1 MQAISGEPTSSGTS
15 DVADF
20 DVVVVG
26 AGPAG
31 SAAALALARRGRRVC
46 LLERGP
52 FPGSKNVYGGV
63 IYGRILDTLIPDW
76 WEHAPV
82 QRWVT
87 RRGTMLLTEHQSLC
101 IDYRTTTWGKP
112 PYNGF
117 TAYRP
122 DFDRW
127 FADQAVAAGATLV
140 TSTTATGLVRNGRG
154 IVAGVRTD
162 RDGELGAKVVIACD
176 GVNSFLAKEAGLYTH
191 TEASHFTLG
200 VKEVLA
206 LPRREIESR
215 FGLAGDDG
223 ADFEIVG
230 GTQGIA
236 GGAFLYTNRDTIS
249 VGAVLSLEGL
259 RSSGLRP
266 EAVIAGIKAHPSI
279 APLVDGGVVKEYAAH
294 LIPEGGFD
302 MMPEL
307 VGDGLLV
314 AGDAAA
320 MCLAAGL
327 WLEGVNYAMGSGV
340 AAADAADRAI
350 ALGDTSAVGLRSYR
364 DVLDRSWVLQDHRK
378 VRKAAHFLLSERVQE
393 RYPKL
398 ACELMEQLF
407 TVENPKR
414 KRGALTIARP
424 LIKKYGLRL
433 RDLAR
438 DGRDALSIFG

>member
-1 MQAISGEPTSSGTS
+1 M
-15 DVADF
+15 
-20 DVVVVG
+20 
-26 AGPAG
+26 
-31 SAAALALARRGRRVC
+31 C

-63 IYGRILDTLIPDW
+63 IYGRILDTLVPDW

-87 RRGTMLLTEHQSLC
+87 RRGTMLLTDHQSLC

-140 TSTTATGLVRNGRG
+140 TSTTATGLVRNRQG

-162 RDGELGAKVVIACD
+162 REGELGAKVVIACD

-215 FGLAGDDG
+215 FGLTGDDG

-230 GTQGIA
+230 GTQGIP
-236 GGAFLYTNRDTIS
+236 GGAFLYTNRDTIA

-294 LIPEGGFD
+294 LIPEGGYD
-302 MMPEL
+302 MIPEL

-327 WLEGVNYAMGSGV
+327 WLEGVNYAMGSGM

-350 ALGDTSAVGLRSYR
+350 ELGDMSAVGLRSYR
-364 DVLDRSWVLQDHRK
+364 DVLERSWVLQDHRK
-378 VRKAAHFLLSERVQE
+378 VRKAARFLLSERVQE

-407 TVENPKR
+407 TVENPKC
-414 KRGALTIARP
+414 KRGVLTIARP
-424 LIKKYGLRL
+424 LLKKYSLRL

-438 DGRDALSIFG
+438 DGRDAFSIFGWTSMYRPLRPLR

>member
-1 MQAISGEPTSSGTS
+1 MPSTSAVSATGESQES
-15 DVADF
+15 ADF

-31 SAAALALARRGRRVC
+31 SAAALTLARLGRRVC

-63 IYGRILDTLIPDW
+63 IYGRILDQLVPDW
-76 WEHAPV
+76 WEHVPF

-127 FADQAVAAGATLV
+127 FAEQAVAAGASLV
-140 TSTTATGLVRNGRG
+140 TSTTATGLVRDGRG

-162 RDGELGAKVVIACD
+162 REGDLRAKVVIACD

-200 VKEVLA
+200 VKEVLS
-206 LPRREIESR
+206 LPRAEIESR
-215 FGLAGDDG
+215 FGLTGDEG

-236 GGAFLYTNRDTIS
+236 GGGFLYTNRDTIS

-259 RSSGLRP
+259 KSSGLRP
-266 EAVIAGIKAHPSI
+266 EAVIAGLKAHPSI
-279 APLVDGGVVKEYAAH
+279 APLVDGGVLKEYAAH

-302 MMPEL
+302 MMPRL

-327 WLEGVNYAMGSGV
+327 WLEGVNYAMGSGM

-350 ALGDTSAVGLRSYR
+350 SLDDMSAEGLRTYQ

-378 VRKAAHFLLSERVQE
+378 VRKAGHFLLSERVQE
-393 RYPKL
+393 RYPKV
-398 ACELMEQLF
+398 ACDLFEQLY

-424 LIKKYGLRL
+424 LLRKYGLRV

-438 DGRDALSIFG
+438 DGRDAFSIFG

>member
-1 MQAISGEPTSSGTS
+1 M
-15 DVADF
+15 
-20 DVVVVG
+20 
-26 AGPAG
+26 
-31 SAAALALARRGRRVC
+31 C

-63 IYGRILDTLIPDW
+63 IYGRILDTLVPDW

-87 RRGTMLLTEHQSLC
+87 RRGTMLLTDHQSLC

-140 TSTTATGLVRNGRG
+140 TSTTATGLVRNRQG

-162 RDGELGAKVVIACD
+162 REGELGAKVVIACD

-215 FGLAGDDG
+215 FGLTGDDG

-230 GTQGIA
+230 GTQGIP
-236 GGAFLYTNRDTIS
+236 GGAFLYTNRDTIA

-294 LIPEGGFD
+294 LIPEGGYD
-302 MMPEL
+302 MIPEL

-327 WLEGVNYAMGSGV
+327 WLEGVNYAMGSGM

-364 DVLDRSWVLQDHRK
+364 DVLERSWVLQDHRK
-378 VRKAAHFLLSERVQE
+378 VRKAARFLLSERVQE

-407 TVENPKR
+407 TVENPKC
-414 KRGALTIARP
+414 KRGVLTIARP
-424 LIKKYGLRL
+424 LLKKYSLRL

-438 DGRDALSIFG
+438 DGRDAFSIFG